1 MTHKNEQL
9 VRDNNIK
16 MMHKQGHTMATVTQ
30 CGFLNEKE
38 KGILGASPDG
48 LITDPSRKDPHGI
61 FEAKYIIVKHGE
73 GLKDALMGNST
84 AVYAKHQILVYYKS
98 SRITCTFI

>member
-1 MTHKNEQL
+1 MTQKNDQL
-9 VRDNNIK
+9 VGDNNIE
-16 MMHKQGHTMATVTQ
+16 MIHKQGHTKATLTQ

-61 FEAKYIIVKHGE
+61 FEAKYILLSSIVR
-73 GLKDALMGNST
+73 A
-84 AVYAKHQILVYYKS
+84 
-98 SRITCTFI
+98 